1 VNSFHLLGWR
11 EWISLPEL
19 GIDRLKCKVDTGAKT
34 SALHAFYVDSF
45 LVDDQKMIRFGIH
58 PVQGDPTII
67 KHCEAKVID
76 ERVVTS
82 SDGNKTLRYVIETT
96 MILGDITKKI
106 QVTLTNRDNM
116 RFRMLLGRRA
126 IDKNFI
132 VNPSLSY
139 QDGKMVDIQGKV

>member
-1 VNSFHLLGWR
+1 MDNIRLLGWR

-19 GIDRLKCKVDTGAKT
+19 GIEKLKCKVDTGAKT

-45 LVDDQKMIRFGIH
+45 MIDDQKMVRFGIH
-58 PVQGDPTII
+58 PIQSNTTVI
-67 KHCEAKVID
+67 KHCEAKVVD

-96 MILGDITKKI
+96 MVLGDLTKKI
-106 QVTLTNRDNM
+106 EVTLTNRDNM

-126 IDKNFI
+126 LDESFM
-132 VNPSLSY
+132 VAPYLSY
-139 QDGKMVDIQGKV
+139 QNGKIVDFKA

>member
-1 VNSFHLLGWR
+1 MNNIHLLGWR

-19 GIDRLKCKVDTGAKT
+19 GIEKLKCKVDTGAKT

-45 LVDDQKMIRFGIH
+45 MVDDQKMIRFGIH
-58 PVQGDPTII
+58 PIQGNTTII

-106 QVTLTNRDNM
+106 EVTLTNRDNM

-126 IDKNFI
+126 IDESFI
-132 VNPSLSY
+132 VAPSLSY
-139 QDGKMVDIQGKV
+139 QNGKIINFQGLK